1 MNRSDLEPISTR
13 LPRETIEKLDKKS
26 EETGFT
32 RSELIRLYV
41 EYGNEVD
48 AGEVTLTAE
57 IDQIRRDI
65 KDRARPIDLAG
76 GFPGRVQEAFEE
88 RFKNGYAPE
97 WIVAKAESFREE
109 ARRYEELISDHPD
122 APEVEEG
129 EFVEEVDRVLRE
141 TLEAQQLSD
150 WRSRT
155 RNSFE
160 KFEGV
165 ESGRKSRQLA
175 LVLTRNAM
183 EIDQDLEP
191 FRSSSRVERRVR
203 GSDLPEL
210 AEQDLPENVSR
221 EEVAGA
227 ARRLLDGGLEP
238 EDISTD
244 PTEFDPFGW
253 NDGIGELKASE
264 DLDGTQNAEP
274 LETDGGS
281 SNVVEISSETTDS
294 TELKESHSEEISVEE
309 EIEPEPEESK
319 DLTDLVEWA
328 SEKLNSARNIPS
340 HGRTD
345 SKIEEIERKRR
356 EEAEEK
362 ISIAVDPE
370 QESWRSELM
379 QNANLTDTDL
389 IELAEEYNNETERA
403 LLGERE
409 EAPEIEVEENG
420 GVSIE

>member
-1 MNRSDLEPISTR
+1 
-13 LPRETIEKLDKKS
+13 
-26 EETGFT
+26 
-32 RSELIRLYV
+32 
-41 EYGNEVD
+41 
-48 AGEVTLTAE
+48 
-57 IDQIRRDI
+57 
-65 KDRARPIDLAG
+65 
-76 GFPGRVQEAFEE
+76 
-88 RFKNGYAPE
+88 
-97 WIVAKAESFREE
+97 
-109 ARRYEELISDHPD
+109 
-122 APEVEEG
+122 
-129 EFVEEVDRVLRE
+129 
-141 TLEAQQLSD
+141 
-150 WRSRT
+150 
-155 RNSFE
+155 
-160 KFEGV
+160 
-165 ESGRKSRQLA
+165 
-175 LVLTRNAM
+175 M

-264 DLDGTQNAEP
+264 DLDGAQNAEP